1 MWKGGN
7 ITPILTRVML
17 ETLNLADL
25 YADIFSFIN
34 TSFSTRPTLIST
46 YFGKDN
52 TFVQSNSVRDSL
64 EIFKF
69 CFLFL

>member
-17 ETLNLADL
+17 ETLNSADL

-34 TSFSTRPTLIST
+34 TPFSTTPTLIST
-46 YFGKDN
+46 YFGKKN
-52 TFVQSNSVRDSL
+52 TFVQSNGVRDSL

-69 CFLFL
+69 CFQFL

>member
-1 MWKGGN
+1 MEGGN

-17 ETLNLADL
+17 ETLNSADL

-46 YFGKDN
+46 YFGKND